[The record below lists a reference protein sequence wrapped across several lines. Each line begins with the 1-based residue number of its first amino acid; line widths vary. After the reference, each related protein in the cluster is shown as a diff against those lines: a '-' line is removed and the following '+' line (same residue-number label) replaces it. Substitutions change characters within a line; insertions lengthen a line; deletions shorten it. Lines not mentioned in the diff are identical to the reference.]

1 MSQRLS
7 SAAFLCPH
15 CGMTYP
21 LVPALIGR
29 PVRCRQCKNAFQ
41 VDSQGKVAPLVVHR
55 PEGCEPPSGLHQAL
69 EEPSPPALPEH
80 KPATRFHSKR
90 PMATQVVMEHL
101 RHKMSNVEP
110 VPSKGQNDAAVSSGI
125 FDHFVAPSDE
135 KKEEPVVST
144 RFHQKKQRDPSGIAA
159 AMRSS
164 IIHVDRHT
172 TDKRKAE
179 KPPVEAPK
187 ESLRASR
194 QTITCPHCG
203 TYYPFVDTMPNEVQV
218 CQECHGNFRVF
229 DDTSTAPVIAHRP
242 VQEAKPSSAKVSPA
256 KEDAQAPA
264 APAQYKPGRTSRIL
278 RTRDLI
284 ADMSQGLKSLS
295 QGIQTPPEAP
305 QKNRKKTEEIKEL
318 LAAHSEK
325 RESTVAQE
333 SKQSDL
339 WPFVKWSA
347 IAAMLLIAFWI
358 FWRSFI
364 TTPVEKCF
372 YTFSANVRGDSAHA
386 AESIGEMLRRTW
398 KTGAPV
404 QPIIGIHTS
413 TLEKSWTI
421 SGPVFQALRAKLTGY
436 RLHRPSGYWVR
447 MQEVETLENAWQQHL
462 ASGAAPESFRTTFKG
477 LEGGLS
483 GIEHQSIIRDIRT
496 LSEDERTVRALQWI
510 FSSDEPGSLLR
521 EEITQTGSDPE
532 SLEILPFHGKQGFLL
547 MASGGTLTL
556 PYQGTLLRV
565 KGSQGAKDWKVF
577 SLVACDKD
585 GRVDP
590 NLTLE

>member
-1 MSQRLS
+1 
-7 SAAFLCPH
+7 
-15 CGMTYP
+15 
-21 LVPALIGR
+21 
-29 PVRCRQCKNAFQ
+29 
-41 VDSQGKVAPLVVHR
+41 
-55 PEGCEPPSGLHQAL
+55 
-69 EEPSPPALPEH
+69 
-80 KPATRFHSKR
+80 
-90 PMATQVVMEHL
+90 
-101 RHKMSNVEP
+101 
-110 VPSKGQNDAAVSSGI
+110 
-125 FDHFVAPSDE
+125 
-135 KKEEPVVST
+135 
-144 RFHQKKQRDPSGIAA
+144 
-159 AMRSS
+159 
-164 IIHVDRHT
+164 
-172 TDKRKAE
+172 
-179 KPPVEAPK
+179 
-187 ESLRASR
+187 
-194 QTITCPHCG
+194 
-203 TYYPFVDTMPNEVQV
+203 
-218 CQECHGNFRVF
+218 
-229 DDTSTAPVIAHRP
+229 
-242 VQEAKPSSAKVSPA
+242 
-256 KEDAQAPA
+256 
-264 APAQYKPGRTSRIL
+264 
-278 RTRDLI
+278 
-284 ADMSQGLKSLS
+284 
-295 QGIQTPPEAP
+295 
-305 QKNRKKTEEIKEL
+305 
-318 LAAHSEK
+318 
-325 RESTVAQE
+325 
-333 SKQSDL
+333 
-339 WPFVKWSA
+339 
-347 IAAMLLIAFWI
+347 
-358 FWRSFI
+358 
-364 TTPVEKCF
+364 
-372 YTFSANVRGDSAHA
+372 
-386 AESIGEMLRRTW
+386 MLRRTW

>member
-1 MSQRLS
+1 
-7 SAAFLCPH
+7 
-15 CGMTYP
+15 
-21 LVPALIGR
+21 
-29 PVRCRQCKNAFQ
+29 
-41 VDSQGKVAPLVVHR
+41 
-55 PEGCEPPSGLHQAL
+55 
-69 EEPSPPALPEH
+69 
-80 KPATRFHSKR
+80 
-90 PMATQVVMEHL
+90 MATQVVMEHL